1 VDQSKQKVTVSLTGE
16 AIGAVREIALARGIS
31 VSEAL
36 RQAIGTE
43 KFITDERSKGSKIL
57 IERPDQ
63 SLREVVIR

>member
-1 VDQSKQKVTVSLTGE
+1 MDRLKQKVTVSLTGE
-16 AIGAVREIALARGIS
+16 AIGAIKAIASRRG
-31 VSEAL
+31 VSMSDAL

-43 KFITDERSKGSKIL
+43 KFLVEERDRGSKIL

>member
-1 VDQSKQKVTVSLTGE
+1 METSKQKVTVSLTGE
-16 AIGAVREIALARGIS
+16 AIGAIKEIASRRGIS
-31 VSEAL
+31 MSDAL

-43 KFITDERSKGSKIL
+43 KFLVEEHDKGSKIL